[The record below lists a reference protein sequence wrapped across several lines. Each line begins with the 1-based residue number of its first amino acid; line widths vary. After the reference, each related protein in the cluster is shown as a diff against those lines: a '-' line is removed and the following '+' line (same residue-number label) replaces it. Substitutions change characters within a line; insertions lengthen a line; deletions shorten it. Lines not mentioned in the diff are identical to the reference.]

1 MSTGL
6 QSLDDET
13 LISIIDS
20 QPIGEGNYEENSL
33 LELAQI
39 KASDSVDTRT
49 GAPANVRASVGAAQT
64 QEDKLTTLRRFYPD
78 AIPVEIFDPKYGA
91 TKFGKGNYIFTS
103 PETNQL
109 QTFDEDFRIFG
120 WSAPSLRDFLDFGP
134 EVAETVGAIAG
145 GVTLA
150 GIAGAAAS
158 PTVGGVIP
166 AATAG
171 YIVGEGL
178 GSAAAREAYIG
189 ILDFFGETEDTRSG
203 GERATDIGTTIGINA
218 VGGPVVSKLLQGV
231 KYVFGQPIRWA
242 TGALSTDAKTTL
254 KRMENVSVTD
264 PTAGQV
270 TGSPVVQ
277 LAEQALSVAPTSTR
291 IMQDA
296 ANQTIAQVD
305 TFAKELA
312 EKYGGIRTTSEAA
325 QKLMSSAQRA
335 RTVYDNQVTK
345 LYNDVGKHIPDDLV
359 SDAKHTTDF
368 VNKYIADAKT
378 ATGGPEVNPALRQA
392 ERVLQDAKDG
402 VLTYSR
408 LKAFRTSLM
417 NTNRKAAAMGGLSGP
432 EAKSKELIGYVTQDL
447 DSLVAKADNPNAL
460 KLYKK
465 ANTFVKQ
472 NMKKG
477 GNIAYIDN
485 VIKKGE
491 TRATNAL
498 NHVLSGAK
506 DGGEDLLK
514 LRQLLDPDEFSV
526 MSGYMLGKMGVPT
539 PAVSGAAELSEQA
552 IKEGSEYIAEQGF
565 SPKTFITNWN
575 KLSKEAKEVL
585 FKGTEYAD
593 LVPALDDLVFTIDR
607 IGKSAS
613 AMANPSGT
621 ARVGFAMGTFGMM
634 GADVGLGRL
643 FGSEGFEYGMSALVA
658 PYMSANLL
666 TNKSFVRWLAEGAE
680 KAVYN
685 PESWGQHVRRLYQI
699 YELNPDIREEVRAI
713 LGGLSQETIEPIE
726 QQSSASYNLDAPL
739 AKNTMRFRQA
749 VPSTIANEVLPDN
762 TQLAENID
770 AVQVPQIDQPLFEP
784 ESDLAPTELL
794 SPTIIPDPRDR
805 EIAMRR
811 QLGIAGLV

>member
-1 MSTGL
+1 MTNGL
-6 QSLDDET
+6 KTLDNDSL
-13 LISIIDS
+13 LAVASP
-20 QPIGEGNYEENSL
+20 QPVGVGNYDENSL
-33 LELAQI
+33 LELAQLN
-39 KASDSVDTRT
+39 ASDSVDTRT
-49 GAPANVRASVGAAQT
+49 GAPANVRASVGASQT
-64 QEDKLTTLRRFYPD
+64 QEDKLATLRKFYPD

-91 TKFGKGNYIFTS
+91 TKFGKGNFIFTN

-120 WSAPSLRDFLDFGP
+120 WSAPTLRDFLDFGP
-134 EVAETVGAIAG
+134 EVAETAGAIAG

-150 GIAGAAAS
+150 GIAGVTAS
-158 PTVGGVIP
+158 PTVGGAIP

-189 ILDFFGETEDTRSG
+189 ILDFFGETEDTRSS
-203 GERATDIGTTIGINA
+203 GERASDIGTTFGINA
-218 VGGPVVSKLLQGV
+218 VGGPIASKLLQGV
-231 KYVFGQPIRWA
+231 KYIFGQPVRWA
-242 TGALSTDAKTTL
+242 TGALSADAKTTL
-254 KRMENVSVTD
+254 KRMENVGVTD

-270 TGSPVVQ
+270 IGSPVVQ
-277 LAEQALSVAPTSTR
+277 LAEQALSIAPTSTK
-291 IMQDA
+291 IMQDS

-305 TFAKELA
+305 TFARELA

-325 QKLMSSAQRA
+325 ERLMSSAQRA
-335 RTVYDNQVTK
+335 RTVYDNQVDK

-359 SDAKHTTDF
+359 SDARHTTDF

-378 ATGGPEVNPALRQA
+378 ATGKPEVNPALRQA

-447 DSLVAKADNPNAL
+447 DALVAKADNPNAL
-460 KLYKK
+460 NLYKK
-465 ANTFVKQ
+465 ANAFVKQ

-477 GNIAYIDN
+477 GNIAYIDD
-485 VIKKGE
+485 VIKRGE

-498 NHVLSGAK
+498 RYVLSGAK

-514 LRQLLDPDEFSV
+514 LRELLDPDEFSV
-526 MSGYMLGKMGVPT
+526 ISGYMLGTMGIPT
-539 PAVSGAAELSEQA
+539 PAISGAAELGEQA

-565 SPKTFITNWN
+565 SPKTFVTNWN
-575 KLSKEAKEVL
+575 RLSKEAKEAM

-621 ARVGFAMGTFGMM
+621 ARVAFGLGTFGMM
-634 GADVGLGRL
+634 GADYGVGQL

-666 TNKSFVRWLAEGAE
+666 TNKSFVRWLSEGVE

-726 QQSSASYNLDAPL
+726 EQSSASYNLDAPL
-739 AKNTMRFRQA
+739 AKNTMKFRQT
-749 VPSTIANEVLPDN
+749 VPSTVADKVLPDN

-770 AVQVPQIDQPLFEP
+770 AIQVPQIDQPLFEP
-784 ESDLAPTELL
+784 ESDLMPQELL
-794 SPTIIPDPRDR
+794 SPTILPDERDR
-805 EIAMRR
+805 EIAMRQ